1 MTLGVVIAGIFLYRT
16 LKKWRPIYQ
25 LFPQNYTLNG
35 IYERVIGTG
44 ESYSGR
50 LTKRYMNGNLTYYF
64 IYIYVFFV
72 AILAGYMMY
81 ADAFSW
87 NPANDSI
94 IEPYELIVVFVMI
107 AAALAIV
114 FAKQRITAVLLNGV
128 LGYSVAFFFVLFRA
142 PDLALTQLVV
152 ESVTTALFLL
162 SFKFLPKLQPEN
174 VSKVFKFM
182 KITISIAVGATVTL
196 IGLAVMNY
204 DKFEPISTYFEDSYN
219 LAGGKNIVNT
229 ILGDFRAFDTMLEV
243 VVLFIAGL
251 GVYTLI
257 KLKAKKG
264 DADVEN

>member
-1 MTLGVVIAGIFLYRT
+1 M
-16 LKKWRPIYQ
+16 YQ
-25 LFPQNYTLNG
+25 LIPQSLTLNA
-35 IYERVIGTG
+35 IYERVINSS
-44 ESYSGR
+44 ENVSGR
-50 LTKRYMNGNLTYYF
+50 ITDRYMNGNLIYYF
-64 IYIYVFFV
+64 VYIYVFFV
-72 AILAGYMMY
+72 ALLAGYMIY

-87 NPANDSI
+87 NPSKDSV
-94 IEPYELIVVFVMI
+94 IEPYELILVFVMI
-107 AAALAIV
+107 AAAVAII
-114 FAKQRITAVLLNGV
+114 FAKQRITVVLLNGV
-128 LGYSVAFFFVLFRA
+128 LGYSVAFFFVVFRA

-162 SFKFLPKLQPEN
+162 AFKYLPKLKTEQI
-174 VSKVFKFM
+174 SKNWQFAKV
-182 KITISIAVGATVTL
+182 TISIAVGATVTL

-204 DKFEPISTYFEDSYN
+204 DRFEPISKYFDDSYE

-257 KLKAKKG
+257 KLKAKKE